1 MSARGTNGDAER
13 EERENAPSV
22 RPLLRFLRPY
32 WFWIALAPL
41 AMGLEAAMDL
51 AQPALM
57 KRIVDDG
64 VSAGSIPVIRATG
77 WRMLLF
83 ALFGSLGGC
92 LCTYVSTRAAT
103 GVGNDL
109 RKALFAR
116 TQHLSF
122 AQTDRFTAGS
132 LTTRL
137 TNDVS
142 TVQFFVVV
150 ITRMMLRAPFLLFGS
165 IALVLVTDWRLSLPL
180 VLCAPVLAWLV
191 VRFMSRMMP
200 LFRLRQKRTDE
211 LGSTMQETL
220 EGVRVVKAFAREE
233 GEQARFDA
241 RNDALAETG
250 YETGYLGA
258 ALGPSLQFAQQTA
271 LVAIV
276 FLAAHEAS
284 MGLLRVGEIL
294 AIVNWS
300 TQVMGAL
307 VMLSFH
313 VMHLSRALISAR
325 RVAEVVCT
333 EPDVPDGPRA
343 EPPADGSVEF
353 RDVSFSYP
361 GAAGDPVLSR
371 VSFRVAPGE
380 HLAVIGATGSGKST
394 LLHLIPRFYD
404 ADAGAVLVGGR
415 DVREYSLGAL
425 RGALGIVLQNVR
437 LFSGTAAENLRW
449 GDADATDD
457 EVRDAAR
464 AAQADGFLSSFP
476 DGYGTRVAQGGLT
489 LSGGQRQRLAIARA
503 LLRRPK
509 VLLLDDA
516 TSAVDPATE
525 RALRAALRERSAG
538 TTVITVAQ
546 RAESIREAD
555 RILVLDGGRI
565 VGEGPHEE
573 LLRDCPTYRGI
584 VDSQRTSGTDLD
596 ESGKEAR

>member
-1 MSARGTNGDAER
+1 MQ
-13 EERENAPSV
+13 SV
-22 RPLLRFLRPY
+22 SIRPLFRFLRPY
-32 WFWIALAPL
+32 RVWIALAPL

-57 KRIVDDG
+57 KRIVDEG
-64 VSAGSIPVIRATG
+64 VSAGSIPVIRAAG

-83 ALFGSLGGC
+83 ALLGSIGGC

-109 RKALFAR
+109 RKALFSR
-116 TQHLSF
+116 TQRLSF

-137 TNDVS
+137 TNDVT

-165 IALVLVTDWRLSLPL
+165 IALVLLTDWRLSLPL

-200 LFRLRQKRTDE
+200 LFRLRQRRTDE
-211 LGSTMQETL
+211 LGATMQETL
-220 EGVRVVKAFAREE
+220 EGVRVVKAFARED

-241 RNDALAETG
+241 RNEALAETG
-250 YETGYLGA
+250 YATGYLGA

-276 FLAAHEAS
+276 FLAAREAS

-313 VMHLSRALISAR
+313 VMHVSRALISAR
-325 RVAEVVCT
+325 RVAEVLCT
-333 EPDVPDGPRA
+333 EPSVADGPCG

-353 RDVSFSYP
+353 RDVVFSYP
-361 GAAGDPVLSR
+361 GASGDPVLR
-371 VSFRVAPGE
+371 GISFRVAPGE
-380 HLAVIGATGSGKST
+380 HVAVIGATGSGKST
-394 LLHLIPRFYD
+394 LLHLVPRFHD
-404 ADAGAVLVGGR
+404 AVSGTVLVGGR

-425 RGALGIVLQNVR
+425 RGSLGIVLQNVR

-449 GDADATDD
+449 GDPDASD
-457 EVRDAAR
+457 ETVRESAR
-464 AAQADGFLSSFP
+464 DAQADGFLSAFP
-476 DGYGTRVAQGGLT
+476 DGYATRVAQGGMT

-525 RALRAALRERSAG
+525 RALRAALRARSAG

-546 RAESIREAD
+546 RAESIRESD
-555 RILVLDGGRI
+555 RILVLEGGRV
-565 VGEGPHEE
+565 VGEGPHET
-573 LLRDCPTYRGI
+573 LLRTCPTYRSI
-584 VDSQRTSGTDLD
+584 VDSQRTAGTGLD
-596 ESGKEAR
+596 ESGKEAD